1 MKYLNNKGINDIL
14 FYLPLRIKD
23 AVYKLSDTNKCSVK
37 EIRLRADKP
46 VVIVTERGSSFL
58 TGNGKLSYIISDSLV
73 KITCDELSETVKR
86 VCEYSVYS
94 HQEEINQSFIT
105 LSGGHRV
112 GLCGNAVTEHGKII
126 SVRDINCINFR
137 AASERI
143 GCANEIMTSL
153 FNSRLSNVIIAGPPM
168 SGKTTVLRDL
178 VRQISDGNAGEY
190 YKCVLIDERQEIA
203 GTSSLKTQC
212 NVGSNTDVFTSYPKR
227 TGIELAVRSFSPD
240 IIFCDEIASVE
251 EAEVILNAIMCGVKF
266 AVSMHCSC
274 REELYRRKVSKA
286 LLESGLFD
294 AAVILDRGENVGK
307 VREIIRTGGE
317 KNENFGN
324 SFDCDRNLHY
334 G

>member
-1 MKYLNNKGINDIL
+1 
-14 FYLPLRIKD
+14 
-23 AVYKLSDTNKCSVK
+23 
-37 EIRLRADKP
+37 
-46 VVIVTERGSSFL
+46 
-58 TGNGKLSYIISDSLV
+58 
-73 KITCDELSETVKR
+73 
-86 VCEYSVYS
+86 
-94 HQEEINQSFIT
+94 
-105 LSGGHRV
+105 
-112 GLCGNAVTEHGKII
+112 
-126 SVRDINCINFR
+126 
-137 AASERI
+137 
-143 GCANEIMTSL
+143 
-153 FNSRLSNVIIAGPPM
+153 M

-240 IIFCDEIASVE
+240 IIFCDEIASEE

-294 AAVILDRGENVGK
+294 SAVILDRGENVGK

>member
-1 MKYLNNKGINDIL
+1 MSCLHNKGINDIL

-23 AVYKLSDTNKCSVK
+23 IICKLNEAQRHSIK

-46 VVIVTERGSSFL
+46 VVIVTERGSAFL
-58 TGNGKLSYIISDSLV
+58 TNNGKISYIISDSLATV
-73 KITCDELSETVKR
+73 TCDELTETVKR

-112 GLCGNAVTEHGKII
+112 GLCGNAVTENGKIV

-137 AASERI
+137 VASERT
-143 GCANEIMTSL
+143 GCANRIMSSL
-153 FNSRLSNVIIAGPPM
+153 FYCRLSNVIIAGPPM

-203 GTSSLKTQC
+203 GANSLKTQC
-212 NVGSNTDVFTSYPKR
+212 NVGSNTDVFTSYPKK

-240 IIFCDEIASVE
+240 IVFCDEIASEE
-251 EAEVILNAIMCGVKF
+251 EAQTIINAIMCGVKF
-266 AVSMHCSC
+266 AVSVHCSC
-274 REELYRRKVSKA
+274 REELFRQKQSK
-286 LLESGLFD
+286 LLLNSGLFD
-294 AAVILDRGENVGK
+294 AAVILGKGENVGK
-307 VREIIRTGGE
+307 VCEIVKTGGE
-317 KNENFGN
+317 FDEGVRNN
-324 SFDCDRNLHY
+324 SDSGGNLHY

>member
-1 MKYLNNKGINDIL
+1 MSGLHNKGINDVL

-23 AVYKLSDTNKCSVK
+23 IIYKLNDTQRRSIK

-46 VVIVTERGSSFL
+46 VVIVTERGSAFL
-58 TGNGKLSYIISDSLV
+58 TNNGKISYIISDSLAKV
-73 KITCDELSETVKR
+73 TCDELTETVKR

-112 GLCGNAVTEHGKII
+112 GLCGNAVTENGKIV

-137 AASERI
+137 VASERT
-143 GCANEIMTSL
+143 GCANEIMSSL
-153 FNSRLSNVIIAGPPM
+153 FYCRLSNVIIAGPPM

-203 GTSSLKTQC
+203 GANSLKTQC
-212 NVGSNTDVFTSYPKR
+212 DVGSNTDVFTSYPKK

-240 IIFCDEIASVE
+240 IVFCDEIASEE
-251 EAEVILNAIMCGVKF
+251 EAQTIINAVMCGVKF
-266 AVSMHCSC
+266 AVSVHCSC
-274 REELYRRKVSKA
+274 REELFRRKPSK
-286 LLESGLFD
+286 LLLDSGLFD
-294 AAVILDRGENVGK
+294 AAVILGKGENVGK
-307 VREIIRTGGE
+307 VCEIVKTGGE
-317 KNENFGN
+317 FDEVVRNN
-324 SFDCDRNLHY
+324 SDSGGNLHY